1 MRCPYDCDRRM
12 VWLAGFGFD
21 GDIFVAREAEVTDNL
36 LGHWY
41 CMTCG
46 HRIRIPSNQSQFVT

>member
-1 MRCPYDCDRRM
+1 M